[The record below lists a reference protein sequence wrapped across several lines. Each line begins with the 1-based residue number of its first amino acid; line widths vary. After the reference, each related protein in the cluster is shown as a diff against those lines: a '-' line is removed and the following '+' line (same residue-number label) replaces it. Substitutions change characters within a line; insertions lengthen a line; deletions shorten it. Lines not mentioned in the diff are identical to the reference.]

1 LEVGSNPL
9 TRRQFLIAAALTA
22 ALAALTA
29 VLHSG
34 HATATPPIE
43 DELVLITPVGKSL
56 SDPELA
62 EFTQYARERWNIT
75 VKTSALSA
83 GTPIAY
89 GQIVEWNGRPQADL
103 FWGGESAL
111 YDRLAAQNLLVPLE
125 LPNAVTDAIPDTI
138 GKPKAVSLKDPRGFW
153 VGTVLESCGIAYHPQ
168 LLRRLGVPPPKDW
181 DDLLDPRLK
190 GNVAQA
196 PPTRSSSSHAA
207 YEVILQRDGEAK
219 GWEWARRL
227 AANTGIFAARSR
239 DVPSMVAK
247 GEFAVGF
254 AVPSY
259 FAFEDRLAGFDIKY
273 VAPRT
278 AWITSGPAAIL
289 KGAKHP
295 KAARAFVEFLLSER
309 GQRIATERG
318 LFPIVPKYRIQGPPG
333 STAEMAVDFNGG
345 VRSYY
350 DIDVISVY
358 DDELAQKRY
367 EQVNAAFR
375 KEIESVAEELKR
387 RY

>member
-1 LEVGSNPL
+1 L
-9 TRRQFLIAAALTA
+9 TLGPFLIATVLTLLLTA
-22 ALAALTA
+22 TTVVLNPADAAKTA
-29 VLHSG
+29 
-34 HATATPPIE
+34 PIE
-43 DELVLITPVGKSL
+43 DELTLITPVGKSL
-56 SDPELA
+56 SDPALA
-62 EFTQYARERWNIT
+62 EFARYAQERWNIK

-89 GQIVEWNGRPQADL
+89 GRIVEWDGRPQADL

-111 YDRLAAQNLLVPLE
+111 YDRLAAQNLLLPLE
-125 LPNAVTDAIPDTI
+125 LPKEVTDDIPDSI
-138 GKPKAVSLKDPRGFW
+138 GKPNAVSLKDPRGFW
-153 VGTVLESCGIAYHPQ
+153 VGTVLESCGIAYHPR
-168 LLRRLGVPPPKDW
+168 LLQRLGMPPPKDW

-207 YEVILQRDGEAK
+207 YEVILQRDGETK
-219 GWEWARRL
+219 GWEWAKRL

-239 DVPSMVAK
+239 DVPSLVAK

-289 KGAKHP
+289 KGARHP

-309 GQRIATERG
+309 GQRIAIDRG

-345 VRSYY
+345 IRSYY
-350 DIDVISVY
+350 DVEVISVY

-367 EQVNAAFR
+367 EQVNATFR
-375 KEIESVAEELKR
+375 REIESVADELKR